1 MRNVREVLRLR
12 WSLGRSTRETA
23 AAVGVS
29 TGVVGKIAQRATT
42 AGLNW
47 AAVEALDDAA
57 LERRLYGAPAPTG
70 VARAE
75 PDPGYIHQELRK
87 PGVTLELLHLEYLT
101 SHPTGLQYT
110 AFCDRYQAW
119 KRRLGLT
126 MRQAHKAGEKM
137 YVDFSGKKPR
147 LVAAARASSSRWS
160 RSSRRWGRRAS
171 PLLRQRSA
179 RPYRTGSPVTST
191 R

>member
-70 VARAE
+70 VARVTE
-75 PDPGYIHQELRK
+75 P
-87 PGVTLELLHLEYLT
+87 
-101 SHPTGLQYT
+101 
-110 AFCDRYQAW
+110 
-119 KRRLGLT
+119 
-126 MRQAHKAGEKM
+126 AG
-137 YVDFSGKKPR
+137 
-147 LVAAARASSSRWS
+147 
-160 RSSRRWGRRAS
+160 
-171 PLLRQRSA
+171 
-179 RPYRTGSPVTST
+179 
-191 R
+191 